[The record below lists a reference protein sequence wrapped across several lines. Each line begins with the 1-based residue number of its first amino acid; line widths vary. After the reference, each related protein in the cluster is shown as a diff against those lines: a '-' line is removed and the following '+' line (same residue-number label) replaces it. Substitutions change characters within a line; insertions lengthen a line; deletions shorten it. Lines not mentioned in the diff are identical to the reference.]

1 MFKKIFLIFIASAL
15 LLAALTGC
23 SAQQSDGSSQTNE
36 LTFCESWDFSGGF
49 YPALTPDYSTNYS
62 AMYYLPNFYE
72 TLVKYEDSAIVPG
85 LAESWDVSDDGLIY
99 TFHLKSG
106 VKFSDGT
113 DCDAEAVKQSLE
125 AVPGILGM
133 YNGSYGTV
141 SMLFETITALD
152 DVTLEVR
159 LINPYYGALRDFAM
173 YNPLAIASP
182 NGRGADGKP
191 SESAKTATYGTGAY
205 MYAGET
211 DGITYTFVRNPYYHG
226 EEPAL
231 EKFYVKVIPDNDAKQ
246 LALRNGEIDLI
257 VGAEK
262 ISYDAYKEL
271 KDAPGFGVAVSEV
284 VSTTRNIG
292 FNVTKAPWNE
302 HSVRLA
308 ANYAID
314 KQRIC
319 DNLFSGLETK
329 ADTLFPRS
337 LPYCDVDVETR
348 DYDPVKAI
356 AVLEADG
363 WIDFDGDGIREKN
376 GIKLEGEMIYITG
389 VALIDDLALTIADDL
404 KKIGMEITVIG
415 MDMMGFYSETMY
427 DFDIAL
433 SRTYGLM
440 NGDPYVFIHLMNPA
454 MVSDFVAGKVLT
466 FVPNAGDMMN
476 ELLRTADEAKIQAT
490 YDTVLRE
497 INDNAMM
504 IPISYTKELA
514 VWNEEK
520 IEDYS
525 FGGQLVQVEVASIK
539 IK

>member
-1 MFKKIFLIFIASAL
+1 MFKKILSIFIASAL
-15 LLAALTGC
+15 FLTALTGC
-23 SAQQSDGSSQTNE
+23 SAQQSDGAAQTNE

-72 TLVKYEDSAIVPG
+72 TLVKYEDGAIVPG

-99 TFHLKSG
+99 TFRLKAG

-113 DCDAEAVKQSLE
+113 DCDSEAVKQSLE

-141 SMLFETITALD
+141 SMLFDTITALD
-152 DVTLEVR
+152 DVTLEVK
-159 LINPYYGALRDFAM
+159 LVNPYYGALRDFAM

-191 SESAKTATYGTGAY
+191 SDATKTATYGTGAY
-205 MYAGET
+205 MYSGET
-211 DGITYTFVRNPYYHG
+211 DGVTYTFVRNPYYHG
-226 EEPAL
+226 KAPAL

-262 ISYDAYKEL
+262 ISYDAYTEL
-271 KDAPGFGVAVSEV
+271 KDASGFGVAVSEV

-302 HSVRLA
+302 QSVRLA
-308 ANYAID
+308 VSYAID

-363 WIDFDGDGIREKN
+363 WIDSDGDGIREKN
-376 GIKLEGEMIYITG
+376 GIKLGGEMIYTTG

-404 KKIGMEITVIG
+404 KKIGMEITVSG
-415 MDMMGFYSETMY
+415 MDMMGFYSETMG
-427 DFDIAL
+427 DFDMELA
-433 SRTYGLM
+433 RTYGLM
-440 NGDPYVFIHLMNPA
+440 NGDPYVFIHLMNPT
-454 MVSDFVAGKVLT
+454 MVSDFVASKMLT
-466 FVPNAGDMMN
+466 FVPNAGDVIN
-476 ELLRTADEAKIQAT
+476 ELLRTADEAKIQTT
-490 YDTVLRE
+490 YDMILRE

-504 IPISYTKELA
+504 IPVSYTRELA
-514 VWNEEK
+514 VWNEAK
-520 IEDYS
+520 IADYS
-525 FGGQLVQVEVASIK
+525 FGGQLVQVEVSSIK
-539 IK
+539 VK